1 MPNESLNTIKSE
13 TDRRQLIPFTVSL
26 LSVLFVLI
34 LSLTSMIISGDS
46 DEANDCYYESLDS
59 SWVQTFPDGSVKK
72 VDVPGN
78 LKNND
83 GRVVIRTTI
92 PDNVQDGMFI
102 VAQGDRQD
110 IYMYVDGTCRE
121 SYCVPYKN
129 GKTGMSPSAF
139 IFMPVSENDAG
150 KKLTIEF
157 YSVMPLGSGVVRDI
171 YLGTDMGIWMS
182 VAKYSGWSLCLGI
195 ITFALAIVVMV
206 ASLYLSIKEHNLN
219 EMIFLSLA
227 CMAFSLWNILSNHL
241 RQFIFPGNTNL
252 YYGIFYVAA
261 FMQVPMAVY
270 LNIIKKYRYDRL
282 LSAAAAYNFIAGIIF
297 SYLHIAGIFSFVEM
311 FPFFVSMES
320 IITVIFLF
328 ILIYDIVTRK
338 NDIGLT
344 MTIGLVA
351 FSVSGF
357 LEIARTIYTKWY
369 FLTGVTSIGMIV
381 MLACTVISAARHYA
395 RSSSE
400 RDAAIKLKNLRNEF
414 LAAMSHEIRTPING
428 IIGLN
433 NAILEVEKDKKV
445 LSHASMVRDSAEEL
459 LLLVNDIL
467 DISQIEAGKFR
478 ISNSP
483 MYISTPVKKAI
494 SDCREYAGYAGL
506 LIDDTGLPKDETA
519 YLGDYVRITSVL
531 KNIVA
536 YFVSGYKT
544 SGGKIGVSIV
554 VSADV
559 TETDGNCI
567 ITYRINGPAIR
578 ISKTNDAFDDIY
590 GVASNAILGCMESE
604 LIRNVKGL
612 MCDGFEFSVN
622 LMKTDGIPD
631 NEEVFEKY
639 DLSGRRVLIT
649 DDNDI
654 NRVILKKYVIKTGA
668 GADVAES
675 GQGAIDLVQ
684 NIDYDVILMD
694 MRMPH
699 MDGKEAMKKIR
710 EKLGSSCPPIIVLT
724 AEDDPNLRD
733 EYISEGFDDY
743 LSKPVKYEDLRN
755 IMVKAIGQRAA
766 ESGMHQED

>member
-1 MPNESLNTIKSE
+1 MQKESLNTIKSE
-13 TDRRQLIPFTVSL
+13 TDYRQLIPFTVSL
-26 LSVLFVLI
+26 ASVFIVLI
-34 LSLTSMIISGDS
+34 LVLISMTISGDGADS
-46 DEANDCYYESLDS
+46 NGCFYERLDS
-59 SWVQTFPDGSVKK
+59 SWVQTFSDGSVKR

-78 LKNND
+78 LKTTD

-92 PDNVQDGMFI
+92 PDNVREGMFI

-129 GKTGMSPSAF
+129 GKTGMSPAAF
-139 IFMPVSENDAG
+139 IFMPVSEKDAG

-182 VAKYSGWSLCLGI
+182 IAKYSGWSLCMGI
-195 ITFALAIVVMV
+195 ITFALAIVVMI
-206 ASLYLSIKEHNLN
+206 ASIYLSIKERNLN
-219 EMIFLSLA
+219 EMIFLSLG
-227 CMAFSLWNILSNHL
+227 CMAFSLWNVLSNHL
-241 RQFIFPGNTNL
+241 RQFVFPGNTNL
-252 YYGIFYVAA
+252 YNAIFYVAC

-270 LNIIKKYRYDRL
+270 LNIIKKYRYDKL
-282 LSAAAAYNFIAGIIF
+282 LSAAAAYNFFSGIVF
-297 SYLHIAGIFSFVEM
+297 SYLHISGIFSFVEM
-311 FPFFVSMES
+311 LPFIISMEA
-320 IITVIFLF
+320 IIVVIFFF
-328 ILIYDIVTRK
+328 ILIYDIATRK
-338 NDIGLT
+338 NDVGIA

-351 FSVSGF
+351 FSVTVL
-357 LEIARTIYTKWY
+357 LEVARTIYTKLY
-369 FLTGVTSIGMIV
+369 YLTGVTSVGMIV
-381 MLACTVISAARHYA
+381 LLACTVISAASQYA
-395 RSSSE
+395 RSASE
-400 RDAAIKLKNLRNEF
+400 RDAATKLKDLRNEF

-483 MYISTPVKKAI
+483 MYVSTPVRKAV

-506 LIDDTGLPKDETA
+506 LIDDTGLPEDSAA

-531 KNIVA
+531 KNIIA
-536 YFVSGYKT
+536 YFVSGYKI
-544 SGGKIGVSIV
+544 SGGKIGVNISIT
-554 VSADV
+554 ADV
-559 TETDGNCI
+559 KEISDICV
-567 ITYRINGPAIR
+567 ITYKITGPAIR

-604 LIRNVKGL
+604 LVRNVKGL
-612 MCDGFEFSVN
+612 MCDGFQFSVSM
-622 LMKTDGIPD
+622 MKTDGTPD
-631 NEEVFEKY
+631 NDEVFEKY
-639 DLSGRRVLIT
+639 DLSGKRVLIT

-668 GADVAES
+668 GADVVAS
-675 GQGAIDLVQ
+675 GQEAVDLVQ
-684 NIDYDVILMD
+684 NISYDLILMD

-699 MDGKEAMKKIR
+699 MDGKEAMKRIR
-710 EKLGSSCPPIIVLT
+710 DKLGASCPPIIVLT
-724 AEDDPNLRD
+724 AEDDPSLRD
-733 EYISEGFDDY
+733 DYISDGFDDY

-755 IMVKAIGQRAA
+755 VMVKVIGRKNA
-766 ESGMHQED
+766 ET